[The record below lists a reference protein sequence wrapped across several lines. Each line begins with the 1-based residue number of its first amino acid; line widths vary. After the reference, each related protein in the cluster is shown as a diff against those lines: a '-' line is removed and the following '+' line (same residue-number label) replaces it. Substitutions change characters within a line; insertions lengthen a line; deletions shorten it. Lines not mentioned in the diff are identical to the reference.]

1 MPLDSIDRLAAGGRV
16 APPIDCLTAE
26 VLFIPESLASAV
38 GTATGVTCVVR
49 SLSNMHKLLRNI
61 VDVRS
66 PFSSPARDTEQR
78 EVVLGQ

>member
-38 GTATGVTCVVR
+38 GTATCVVR